1 MAVVVSAI
9 ARAVSSINSSQV
21 FCYQAIASG
30 GVVLILPGFL
40 IRESCASNTPS
51 SVNDGA

>member
-1 MAVVVSAI
+1 MAVLVSLV
-9 ARAVSSINSSQV
+9 ARSVSFINHGEL

-40 IRESCASNTPS
+40 ICMCLTAAA
-51 SVNDGA
+51 VFH